1 MKEQKEFQT
10 ESKELLNL
18 MVNSIY
24 TNKEIFIRELISNA
38 SDAIDKYKYLSLKS
52 EGKYPS
58 KDYLIWLAADKKN
71 RTIEIK
77 DNGIGMTKDEIVNH
91 LGTIAK
97 SGSKEFLE
105 KFKDAKDSKE
115 LNIIGQFGVGF
126 YSSFMV
132 AKSVE
137 VRTKSPDDTKGY
149 LFTSDG
155 IQSYTIEDIDLP
167 ESGTSILLHLKDDT
181 DDEKYSEYLE
191 DYRIENLVSKYSDY
205 IRYPIKM
212 DVMSSK
218 PQLDKDGKEI
228 EGKYDE
234 IKETK
239 TLNSMVPLWKK
250 PKTDVTDADLN
261 AFYQSKFS
269 DYEDP
274 LLSIYIKAE
283 GLISYDAIVF
293 IPSHAPYNLYSEN
306 YEKGLELYAKGIFIK
321 DKCKELVPDYLK
333 FVKGLVDSDDFSLNI
348 SREML
353 QTSPLLTKIAS
364 NIENKIVERLL
375 KLKDEDAEKYQK
387 FFKIYGDHIKFGI
400 YSSYGTNKDK
410 LQDLLTYASLNE
422 EKPISF
428 KQYKE
433 KMVKD
438 QKYIYYASGKT
449 IEAIKMLPQLEKYR
463 KQGVNVLLMPDN
475 IDEFTIMMMKD
486 YDKTEFRSISA
497 DSKDEISKEEKDKLD
512 NLTSANKRIL
522 DDIKEALKGKVD
534 DVAFSDKLVDSPVCI
549 TNKEGMSL
557 NMEHVINEEQP
568 GEKNQ
573 DAKAVKVLEINAD
586 HELFKAIS
594 SLKDDE
600 SIKKYGSLL
609 YDEAMMLEG
618 FEVKDKKAFV
628 DNLNSLML
636 STINKK

>member
-1 MKEQKEFQT
+1 
-10 ESKELLNL
+10 
-18 MVNSIY
+18 
-24 TNKEIFIRELISNA
+24 
-38 SDAIDKYKYLSLKS
+38 
-52 EGKYPS
+52 
-58 KDYLIWLAADKKN
+58 
-71 RTIEIK
+71 
-77 DNGIGMTKDEIVNH
+77 
-91 LGTIAK
+91 
-97 SGSKEFLE
+97 
-105 KFKDAKDSKE
+105 
-115 LNIIGQFGVGF
+115 
-126 YSSFMV
+126 
-132 AKSVE
+132 
-137 VRTKSPDDTKGY
+137 
-149 LFTSDG
+149 
-155 IQSYTIEDIDLP
+155 
-167 ESGTSILLHLKDDT
+167 
-181 DDEKYSEYLE
+181 
-191 DYRIENLVSKYSDY
+191 
-205 IRYPIKM
+205 
-212 DVMSSK
+212 
-218 PQLDKDGKEI
+218 
-228 EGKYDE
+228 
-234 IKETK
+234 
-239 TLNSMVPLWKK
+239 
-250 PKTDVTDADLN
+250 
-261 AFYQSKFS
+261 
-269 DYEDP
+269 
-274 LLSIYIKAE
+274 
-283 GLISYDAIVF
+283 
-293 IPSHAPYNLYSEN
+293 
-306 YEKGLELYAKGIFIK
+306 
-321 DKCKELVPDYLK
+321 
-333 FVKGLVDSDDFSLNI
+333 
-348 SREML
+348 
-353 QTSPLLTKIAS
+353 
-364 NIENKIVERLL
+364 
-375 KLKDEDAEKYQK
+375 
-387 FFKIYGDHIKFGI
+387 
-400 YSSYGTNKDK
+400 
-410 LQDLLTYASLNE
+410 
-422 EKPISF
+422 
-428 KQYKE
+428 
-433 KMVKD
+433 MVKD